1 MKKSKYLFII
11 LGIVVVIGIVWS
23 VAKSQT
29 AKPVN
34 TQSKINSQVVNTAND
49 KDLVIDKNTIKSATF
64 IPYEING
71 TKMEIVAVK
80 ANDGTIRTAFNT
92 CQVCFNSGKGYYK
105 VIGDKL
111 VCQNCGNK
119 FSFDQVEKEKGGC
132 NPVPILSGN
141 KTENNDQIIISKTY
155 LATAQKL
162 FASWKS

>member
-1 MKKSKYLFII
+1 MKKSKYVFII

-29 AKPVN
+29 VKP
-34 TQSKINSQVVNTAND
+34 TKTESKINSQVATTINN
-49 KDLVIDKNTIKSATF
+49 KDLVIDKSSVKSATF
-64 IPYEING
+64 VPYEING

-80 ANDGTIRTAFNT
+80 ATDGTIRTAFNT
-92 CQVCFNSGKGYYK
+92 CQVCFSSGRGYYK

-132 NPVPILSGN
+132 NPVPILSGD